1 MLRRIQMLTFVLG
14 LTVVAGADTLRVP
27 SEYPTIQAAMA
38 ATVTGDTVLVADGTY
53 TGPGNTNT
61 WFNMRAITVRSENG
75 AASCIIDC
83 ERAGSAFLFSGEP
96 PESVVDGFTITNG
109 LSFEGGGIYMYYNSN
124 PTILNCVI
132 TGNTANGGEGGGG
145 IYCALA
151 NPTITNCT
159 ITGNTSTGFGGG
171 RGRGVYCVMSN
182 PTIRNSVIAG
192 NTTDGSGGGLF
203 SAEGSNPTI
212 INSIVWGNGPDE
224 ISVDVFSIV
233 TVSHSDVHG
242 GCDAAGNIDALI
254 EYNKDNVDQ
263 SLKDIQYTVSAVS
276 ATVDSIVH
284 NLEGTTRNMNEF
296 SRMIRQNPGLLLD
309 GTPRQAVS
317 PARATLKKEDIKG

>member
-83 ERAGSAFLFSGEP
+83 EGAGSAFLFSGEP

-151 NPTITNCT
+151 NPTITN
-159 ITGNTSTGFGGG
+159 
-171 RGRGVYCVMSN
+171 
-182 PTIRNSVIAG
+182 
-192 NTTDGSGGGLF
+192 
-203 SAEGSNPTI
+203 
-212 INSIVWGNGPDE
+212 
-224 ISVDVFSIV
+224 
-233 TVSHSDVHG
+233 
-242 GCDAAGNIDALI
+242 
-254 EYNKDNVDQ
+254 
-263 SLKDIQYTVSAVS
+263 
-276 ATVDSIVH
+276 
-284 NLEGTTRNMNEF
+284 
-296 SRMIRQNPGLLLD
+296 
-309 GTPRQAVS
+309 
-317 PARATLKKEDIKG
+317 